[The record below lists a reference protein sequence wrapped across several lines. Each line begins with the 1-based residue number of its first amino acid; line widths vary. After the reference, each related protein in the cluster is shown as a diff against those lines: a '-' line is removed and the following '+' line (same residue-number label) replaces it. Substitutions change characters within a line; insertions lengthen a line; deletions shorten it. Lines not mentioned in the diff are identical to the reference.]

1 MRLNGTARNRNGE
14 MSNNASLKSTTI
26 HRFVDS
32 PRGWTPMFPLEL
44 RSWTERISVPI
55 NQTVVCLPQD
65 VPSGLFSKLK
75 FIARKPT
82 KRKSFLQFRN
92 FATIICKIAMKAH
105 RDGRIEENG
114 ARSCRDVEQSD
125 IADVVVRVKD
135 FPVRFPG
142 AVETVRP
149 ETLIVSLLQVER
161 DPCTPMILLFEGLV
175 SLQVLVDHSWNWIE

>member
-1 MRLNGTARNRNGE
+1 MRLNGTERNRNGE

-55 NQTVVCLPQD
+55 NQTVVCPRPPAGRSQRFVLE
-65 VPSGLFSKLK
+65 
-75 FIARKPT
+75 IEIYRAPT

-92 FATIICKIAMKAH
+92 LATIICKIVMKAH

-175 SLQVLVDHSWNWIE
+175 SLQVLVDHSWN